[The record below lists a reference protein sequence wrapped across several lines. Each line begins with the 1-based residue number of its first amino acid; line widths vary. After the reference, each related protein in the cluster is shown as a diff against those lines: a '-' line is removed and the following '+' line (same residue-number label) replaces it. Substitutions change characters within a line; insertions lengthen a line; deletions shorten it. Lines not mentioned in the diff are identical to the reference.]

1 MKILNNSKETKE
13 YLNSL
18 PKAYIAACWAGW
30 VVCGFPFS
38 GKYAD
43 KEKMDPLVWDYYDF
57 NGEADEWHLVP
68 ISHTTSGT
76 IAGWSFS
83 EEMLRDYARLK
94 NIELREGWRNGQTHK
109 SV

>member
-1 MKILNNSKETKE
+1 MKRILNNSKETKE

-18 PKAYIAACWAGW
+18 PKAYITACWAGW
-30 VVCGFPFS
+30 GVCSFPFS

-43 KEKMDPLVWDYYDF
+43 KEKMVPLVWDYYDF

-68 ISHTTSGT
+68 ISYTTSGA

-83 EEMLRDYARLK
+83 EKMLRDYARLK
-94 NIELREGWRNGQTHK
+94 NIERGEEWRNE
-109 SV
+109 

>member
-1 MKILNNSKETKE
+1 MKRILENSKETRE

-18 PKAYIAACWAGW
+18 PKAYVSACWAGW
-30 VVCGFPFS
+30 VVRGFPFS

-68 ISHTTSGT
+68 ISYTTSGT

-94 NIELREGWRNGQTHK
+94 NIELRERWRNE
-109 SV
+109 

>member
-30 VVCGFPFS
+30 VVLGFPFS

-43 KEKMDPLVWDYYDF
+43 KEKRKQACYKYAEKE
-57 NGEADEWHLVP
+57 NRKH
-68 ISHTTSGT
+68 SRKQ
-76 IAGWSFS
+76 
-83 EEMLRDYARLK
+83 EEKQRIGNKNHICRL
-94 NIELREGWRNGQTHK
+94 
-109 SV
+109 